1 MWFTFVHVLS
11 DQCERSVLSV
21 LIKSSSHLAK
31 NIIKLKCKEDVA
43 SNKKATILCF
53 FFLLCSC
60 DYANIIIISWEIH
73 LDFLNQASSCVD
85 FIQTE

>member
-21 LIKSSSHLAK
+21 LIKSSPHLAK

-43 SNKKATILCF
+43 SSKKATILFVF
-53 FFLLCSC
+53 FFFSARVIMLILLLFHEKS
-60 DYANIIIISWEIH
+60 I
-73 LDFLNQASSCVD
+73 
-85 FIQTE
+85 